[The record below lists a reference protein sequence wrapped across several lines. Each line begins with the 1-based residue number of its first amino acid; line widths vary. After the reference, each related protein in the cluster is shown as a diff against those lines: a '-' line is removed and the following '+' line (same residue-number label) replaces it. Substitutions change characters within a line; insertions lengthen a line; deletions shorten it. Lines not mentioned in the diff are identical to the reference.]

1 MPMSVIQVICT
12 DSLAALDARSSSFD
26 DAAFA
31 LGLLL
36 SQALEDE
43 GVRYVS
49 LLYLQSNE
57 IQHFFDCWSSLAAHL
72 TATMHVARLNIGG
85 ENCQEYGEAA
95 LALTRINLTS
105 RSPRERVKT
114 LLEIANNYIEDD
126 DSVQAGVAKFL

>member
-57 IQHFFDCWSSLAAHL
+57 IQHFFDFACSPSYSNY
-72 TATMHVARLNIGG
+72 ARGSA
-85 ENCQEYGEAA
+85 EYWW
-95 LALTRINLTS
+95 
-105 RSPRERVKT
+105 
-114 LLEIANNYIEDD
+114 
-126 DSVQAGVAKFL
+126 